1 MINGILGIVSAGFI
15 IWSAVMSNDWGVIF
29 QQVAYIVALDI
40 PVLLS
45 KSWMGDKPISHGL
58 NLKGLAVLLVTFAV
72 GFGSLYAFMAYFG
85 DPKVIYDGVLFGIPR
100 IVYNAGLFGISL
112 TASVLCLLKYRAQ
125 HVFWLATS
133 VFAILT
139 WASSYMAG
147 DASLVLVVGSLIYM
161 ANDFIALTLTDW
173 WAPYRFNI
181 NYYRNKKKGI
191 TLDKKA

>member
-15 IWSAVMSNDWGVIF
+15 IWSAVMSQDWGAVF
-29 QQVAYIVALDI
+29 QQIAYIIALDI

-45 KSWMGDKPISHGL
+45 KSWMGDKPVSHGL
-58 NLKGLAVLLVTFAV
+58 NLHGWLVMIVTFLV
-72 GFGSLYAFMAYFG
+72 GFGSMYA
-85 DPKVIYDGVLFGIPR
+85 VINYLGTPR
-100 IVYNAGLFGISL
+100 IIQNSLLFGISL
-112 TASVLCLLKYRAQ
+112 TASVLCLNKYRIQ
-125 HVFWLATS
+125 HIFWLATS

-139 WASSYMAG
+139 WTASYLQG
-147 DASLVLVVGSLIYM
+147 DTTLVMMVGSLIYM
-161 ANDFIALTLTDW
+161 ANDFIAMIFTEW